1 MTKDEE
7 IEILK
12 ENIRQLQQQL
22 QAAYI
27 RIKELSPKEKET
39 KPVDRNY
46 KWSE

>member
-12 ENIRQLQQQL
+12 ENVRQLQQQL
-22 QAAYI
+22 TAAYI
-27 RIKELSPKEKET
+27 RIKELTPKERET
-39 KPVDRNY
+39 KPIDRNF

>member
-12 ENIRQLQQQL
+12 ENVRQLQQQL
-22 QAAYI
+22 TAAYI
-27 RIKELSPKEKET
+27 RIKELTPKERET
-39 KPVDRNY
+39 QPIDRNY

>member
-12 ENIRQLQQQL
+12 ENIRLLQQQL
-22 QAAYI
+22 TAAYI
-27 RIKELSPKEKET
+27 RIKELTPEERET
-39 KPVDRNY
+39 KPIDRNY